1 MNEEERISRNLL
13 LFMYIGCLVLLVL
26 VAAACIF
33 YSPKSPEPSFSAY
46 SLSDESFS
54 SDGAFTS
61 ATSENPDGSL
71 VNDVFPIKINTATSE
86 ELQLIPN
93 IGPST
98 AKLILDYRNEYGTIV
113 SFRELLSID
122 GIGEKTVEIL
132 EEYCVIN

>member
-1 MNEEERISRNLL
+1 MSEEEKLGKRL
-13 LFMYIGCLVLLVL
+13 YIMMFIMFLIFLAAVLITCV
-26 VAAACIF
+26 F
-33 YSPKSPEPSFSAY
+33 YSPKTFTPKISESEPEEEFV
-46 SLSDESFS
+46 LQ
-54 SDGAFTS
+54 
-61 ATSENPDGSL
+61 SEISEEDDS
-71 VNDVFPIKINTATSE
+71 VFPIKINTASSE

-98 AKLILDYRNEYGTIV
+98 AKLILDYRNEYGTII

>member
-1 MNEEERISRNLL
+1 MSEEEKLGKRL
-13 LFMYIGCLVLLVL
+13 YIMMFIMFLIFLAAVLITCV
-26 VAAACIF
+26 F
-33 YSPKSPEPSFSAY
+33 YSPKTFTAKISESEPEEEFV
-46 SLSDESFS
+46 LQ
-54 SDGAFTS
+54 
-61 ATSENPDGSL
+61 SEISEEDDS
-71 VNDVFPIKINTATSE
+71 VFPIKINTATSE

-98 AKLILDYRNEYGTIV
+98 AKLILDYRNEYGTII

>member
-1 MNEEERISRNLL
+1 MSEEEKLGKRL
-13 LFMYIGCLVLLVL
+13 YIMMFIMFLIFLAAVLITCV
-26 VAAACIF
+26 F
-33 YSPKSPEPSFSAY
+33 YSPKTFTAKISESEPEEEFVSQ
-46 SLSDESFS
+46 
-54 SDGAFTS
+54 
-61 ATSENPDGSL
+61 SEISEEDDS
-71 VNDVFPIKINTATSE
+71 VFPIKINTATSE

-98 AKLILDYRNEYGTIV
+98 AKLILDYRNEYGTII